1 MRTHSTMSGREERMP
16 RAAENGMP
24 AGSVAGRAGSGERA
38 RLPIR
43 MAVRAAR
50 GMGPAK
56 DA

>member
-1 MRTHSTMSGREERMP
+1 MP

-50 GMGPAK
+50 GTGPAK